1 MTAKNRRQFRAADLG
16 TPEKAATGINDAL
29 LDVYRRL
36 EAEEDELSG
45 VQTTINNLTPT
56 ALALAAVGSSPN
68 ANGASVSYSDPT
80 YTLTLQPTDGT
91 SPGVISAANQTIN
104 RSGVVLTFNGQCN
117 HDDIIRLNSTRSIQ
131 FNGGSSHAIRYAGNV
146 TTGLQFIGD
155 NFEYQPNSTSGQM
168 YYPGAVNAE
177 RFGIITKDDQSGSPG
192 NVTTTAHAGRAAF
205 TATGAATDTA
215 ITITNNTAGRAFAV
229 GDDVYVQLLDLDTT
243 LTHVKA
249 VLTANTITVTG
260 NAAATAT
267 CKFAW
272 FVVRLRT

>member
-80 YTLTLQPTDGT
+80 YTLTLQPANGT
-91 SPGVISAANQTIN
+91 HPGVISGANQTLS
-104 RSGVVLTFNGQCN
+104 SGSVVLTMAETHFTNTVKLAN
-117 HDDIIRLNSTRSIQ
+117 TEAIQ
-131 FNGGSSHAIRYAGNV
+131 FNNSSTEAIRYAGNV

-155 NFEYQPNSTSGQM
+155 NFEYQPNTTSGQM